1 VGDSFTHLHVHTEY
15 SMLDGASRVEELVA
29 AAAADGQ
36 PALGI
41 TDHGNM
47 YGILDLYRACQALG
61 VKPVLGTEAYM
72 AHDHR
77 SERPPRRGRVDDT
90 GGETEG
96 GRKLYYHLT
105 LLAETDEGY
114 RNLIQLASLAF
125 LEGYY
130 YKPRLDWELLE
141 GHHAGLIATTG
152 CLGGHVL
159 QSLVQ
164 GDEAGALEKAGRLQD
179 IFGRDNLFVELQDH
193 GLPAQR
199 DTNPRLIEI
208 AKRIGAPLVA
218 TNDSHYTHREDH
230 LSHDA
235 LLCVQTGALMSD
247 PNRFHFEG
255 DQHYLKPAQE
265 MRYLFREVPSAC
277 DNTLWI
283 AERADVT
290 IEFGKPQL
298 PEFPLPE
305 GFTVDTDYLRHLAL
319 EGAERRWGRPL
330 PPEAAERLAY
340 ELQVIS
346 DMGFSS
352 YFLIV
357 WDLIKHAKDN
367 DIRVGPGRGS
377 AAGCAVAYCLDITD
391 LDPIRYDLLF
401 ERFLNPSRISMPDID
416 MDFDSRY
423 RDEMIR
429 YAAQK
434 YGRDHVA
441 QIITYSTIKA
451 RAAVRDAARVLGHPY
466 AVGDRVAKAMPPLVM
481 GRDTPLKHCL
491 EEHPRFTDGYKAAA
505 DLRSMYGA
513 DPDVKQV
520 VDVALGLEGLR
531 RQDGIHAAAVV
542 ITKEPLT
549 TYLPIQR
556 KPEPGQ
562 SPDAAPIVTQYE
574 MHGVEDLGLLKMDFL
589 GLRNLD
595 VITDT
600 VELVRATKDP
610 DFDIDAVP
618 LDDPGVYELLG
629 RGDTMG
635 VFQLESGPMRQLL
648 RSLAPTDFGDVAA
661 VLALY
666 RPGPMGERMH
676 LDYAAR
682 KNGRQDVSYIHPDA
696 EEVLADTYGLMIYQ
710 ESVMRMSQRFAGY
723 SLADADNLRKACGKK
738 IRELM
743 AKERAK
749 FVDGCE
755 VTGYGREL
763 GTRLFDTI
771 EGFADYAFAKSHAF
785 GYGLI
790 TYQTAYLKA
799 HYPVEYLACLLT
811 SVKAS
816 LEKAAVYLADCRAM
830 GIKVLPPDVN
840 LSASE
845 FTALPVEQAPRGV
858 ELPPRCRGLIPFGLS
873 AVRNVGEGLV
883 SLIVDERDRNG
894 PFTSFYDFVERV
906 DPSVLNKRS
915 VESLIKGGAFDTL
928 GHPRKGLLQVFEQI
942 IDATLQRRRERDQG
956 VMSLFEDAGSAGGA
970 AFDERVTVPP
980 VEFDKAPR
988 LRFEKEMLGLYV
1000 SDHPLMGVEGS
1011 LRRRTDGTIADL
1023 EERPDGDVIT
1033 VGGVVTGLQRKF
1045 TKKGD
1050 AMGVFVLEDLQD
1062 AVEVTLFPRVMQE
1075 QGYKL
1080 ADDAIVIV
1088 RARVDRRD
1096 DAPKLIGMDITPF
1109 EGFGDAAPPLRVHLP
1124 ASALSD
1130 ERIGRL
1136 KTVLAEHPGESP
1148 VFLHLGEGKVLRLPD
1163 QHRVD
1168 LTRVVGD
1175 LRVAFGHDAVVL

>member
-1 VGDSFTHLHVHTEY
+1 
-15 SMLDGASRVEELVA
+15 
-29 AAAADGQ
+29 
-36 PALGI
+36 
-41 TDHGNM
+41 
-47 YGILDLYRACQALG
+47 
-61 VKPVLGTEAYM
+61 
-72 AHDHR
+72 
-77 SERPPRRGRVDDT
+77 
-90 GGETEG
+90 
-96 GRKLYYHLT
+96 
-105 LLAETDEGY
+105 
-114 RNLIQLASLAF
+114 
-125 LEGYY
+125 
-130 YKPRLDWELLE
+130 
-141 GHHAGLIATTG
+141 
-152 CLGGHVL
+152 
-159 QSLVQ
+159 
-164 GDEAGALEKAGRLQD
+164 
-179 IFGRDNLFVELQDH
+179 
-193 GLPAQR
+193 
-199 DTNPRLIEI
+199 
-208 AKRIGAPLVA
+208 
-218 TNDSHYTHREDH
+218 
-230 LSHDA
+230 
-235 LLCVQTGALMSD
+235 MSD

-305 GFTVDTDYLRHLAL
+305 GFTVDTDYLRHLAF

-367 DIRVGPGRGS
+367 RIRVGPGRGS
-377 AAGCAVAYCLDITD
+377 AAGCAVAYSLDITD

-416 MDFDSRY
+416 MDFDSRF

-491 EEHPRFTDGYKAAA
+491 EEHPRFADGYKAAA

-556 KPEPGQ
+556 KPEPGRP
-562 SPDAAPIVTQYE
+562 PDEAPTVTQYE

-600 VELVRATKDP
+600 VELVRSTKDP

-618 LDDPGVYELLG
+618 LDDAGVYELLG

-743 AKERAK
+743 ARERAK

-755 VTGYGREL
+755 ATGYGRDL
-763 GTRLFDTI
+763 GTKLFDTI

-840 LSASE
+840 VSASE
-845 FTALPVEQAPRGV
+845 FTALPVEQAPAGV
-858 ELPPRCRGLIPFGLS
+858 ALPAQCRGLIPFGLS

-883 SLIVDERDRNG
+883 SLIVEERERNG
-894 PFTSFYDFVERV
+894 PFASFYEFVERV

-956 VMSLFEDAGSAGGA
+956 VMSLFEDAGSAGDGT
-970 AFDERVTVPP
+970 FDERVAVPA

-1023 EERPDGDVIT
+1023 EERPDGDVLT

-1168 LTRVVGD
+1168 LARVVGD